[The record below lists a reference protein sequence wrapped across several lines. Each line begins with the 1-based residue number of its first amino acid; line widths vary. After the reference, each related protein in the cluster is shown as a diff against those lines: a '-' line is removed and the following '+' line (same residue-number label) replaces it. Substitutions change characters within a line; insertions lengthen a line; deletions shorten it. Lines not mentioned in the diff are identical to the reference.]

1 MRFLPR
7 TTSPRCCTRSEW
19 PPECHPQKEK
29 LMLKRATVLLLV
41 VLLGSYAA
49 PVSAQSLTEEQLTAQ
64 FAAELNEYA
73 STHSEE
79 QTREYA
85 QYRLDQLTYS
95 NLIAEPT
102 QTNLLVTAI
111 SPEVLYGTEESIYL
125 DLDYDF
131 NRDSQLRQCTYVK
144 QEQCRSA
151 YNADLFTSA
160 AISTGVFAGC
170 NAITALSGFILC
182 TAAAL
187 AAHMLMIQAAR
198 ERYQSCYD
206 NAAWECRKELGLL

>member
-1 MRFLPR
+1 M
-7 TTSPRCCTRSEW
+7 
-19 PPECHPQKEK
+19 
-29 LMLKRATVLLLV
+29 LV

-49 PVSAQSLTEEQLTAQ
+49 PTSAQTLTEEELTTQ
-64 FAAELNEYA
+64 FSAELYQYA

-79 QTREYA
+79 DTRAYA

-95 NLIAEPT
+95 NLIPEPM
-102 QTNLLVTAI
+102 QTNLLDSAI
-111 SPEVLYGTEESIYL
+111 SPEVLYGTGEFTNSVYL
-125 DLDYDF
+125 DLDSEF
-131 NRDSQLRQCTYVK
+131 NRDTQLRDCTYRR
-144 QEQCRSA
+144 QEQCRTT
-151 YNADLFTSA
+151 YNADVLTSA

-198 ERYQSCYD
+198 ERYQSCYN